1 MTLMKLFL
9 DRNKTL
15 LPRIDTI
22 FLLTRTMILVGVAW
36 FALLGEYP
44 DSVRTL
50 IWGVAVT
57 FVLHLA
63 VLALAVKGR
72 FDIKLAYFSA
82 ILYDLIMVPIMI
94 FHTGGMESSY
104 YLLYYLT
111 VAVAAYMLTFWFAS
125 AVALLCT
132 LGYLTAV
139 GSEIASGNIY
149 DVVLRAGFI
158 IVCFLAVSYSSEYL
172 RRSEKRIL
180 NLFNTLNQRTSEL
193 EKSQAQLQMIYENTR
208 ILAAILDADGIVR
221 EVVRLLKELLQL
233 QNYSVVFRDKA
244 GSFFFRARFID
255 GEAAYEHEF
264 IDEARQALVA
274 KVCDLEEPIRIKDI
288 TSRDDYEPL
297 SDRARSVMLVPLVS
311 RGIAR
316 GALTAESS
324 KPDHFK
330 ERDLQMLSIVARSA
344 ALALDN
350 AELHKR
356 TEELTV
362 FDELTQTYNYRY
374 FARKLDEEK
383 RRAFRY
389 QMPLSLVMVDIDYFK
404 KLNDTYG
411 HENGNRVLRQLSG
424 IIKSCIR
431 DVDIFARYGGEEF
444 AIILPQTNQAEA
456 GHIGERIRSRVDENE
471 FLLEGVSPVRVTVSV
486 GISCFPEN
494 GKSPQQLVK
503 VADQALYQAKGDGR
517 NLVRSM

>member
-1 MTLMKLFL
+1 MKLFL

-22 FLLTRTMILVGVAW
+22 YLLTRMMILVGVAW
-36 FALLGEYP
+36 FVLLGDYP
-44 DSVRTL
+44 DSARPL
-50 IWGVAVT
+50 MWGVGVT

-63 VLALAVKGR
+63 VLALAVAGR

-82 ILYDLIMVPIMI
+82 ILYDLILIPIMI
-94 FHTGGMESSY
+94 LHTGGMESSY

-111 VAVAAYMLTFWFAS
+111 AAVAAYVLTFWFAS
-125 AVALLCT
+125 AVALICI
-132 LGYLTAV
+132 LGYVVAIGPGITSDNL
-139 GSEIASGNIY
+139 Y
-149 DVVLRAGFI
+149 DVALRAGFVV
-158 IVCFLAVSYSSEYL
+158 VCFLAVSYSSEYL

-208 ILAAILDADGIVR
+208 ILAAILDTDGIVR

-233 QNYSVVFRDKA
+233 RNYSVIFRDKS
-244 GSFFFRARFID
+244 GSYFFRARVSD
-255 GEAAYEHEF
+255 GEPAYQH
-264 IDEARQALVA
+264 DPVDTDRLALVA

-297 SDRARSVMLVPLVS
+297 SARAHSVMLVPLVS

-324 KPDHFK
+324 EPDHFK
-330 ERDLQMLSIVARSA
+330 ERDLQMFSIVARSA

-350 AELHKR
+350 AELHKK
-356 TEELTV
+356 TEELTI

-374 FARKLDEEK
+374 FSRKLDEEK

-389 QMPLSLVMVDIDYFK
+389 NMPLSLVMVDIDYFK

-411 HENGNRVLRQLSG
+411 HENGNRVLRQLSS

-444 AIILPQTNQAEA
+444 AIILPQTNKEEA
-456 GHIGERIRSRVDENE
+456 GYIGERIRSRVDETE
-471 FLLEGVSPVRVTVSV
+471 FLLEGVPPVRVTVSV

-494 GKSPQQLVK
+494 GRSPQQLVK
-503 VADQALYQAKGDGR
+503 IADQALYKAKGDGR